1 VASKNTRALT
11 APASTAKPQTTPMP
25 ASARS
30 ALENSNVMRRWWWP
44 RPDRSRAEGPVLRRI
59 IGRVTDG
66 TARPGYSRRL
76 RLAALVLPS
85 QLIVAL
91 VALDYFLVE
100 RVFPTGISHAI
111 TAIVGVAGVLAFSTA
126 VFNQLALLQRRDRAT
141 TRRLEALASALEEK
155 RTQLQ
160 AVNTAGLALTSELDR
175 SEVLQRVAD
184 QARLVANAQY
194 AALGV
199 FDELGIVET
208 FTTSGIS
215 DEERAR
221 IGPLPRGRGLLGHLR
236 DEPKPLRLRDLHDHP
251 ASVGFPKDHPPM
263 TSFIGTPILLRG
275 EPLGNLYL
283 TNKQGADEFTDA
295 DAEALETLGAQAAI
309 AIENARLYE
318 QAERMS
324 VLEERQRIRMDL
336 HDGVMQSLYG
346 VGLLLEDVAD
356 RLGTEPED
364 SKAQLLR
371 AVDRLNAAI
380 ADLRGY
386 VLGLKPVE
394 ASDQPL
400 TESLA
405 LLAEQARSNAL
416 IDVRLDVS
424 ADAARALD
432 RRRREAAYYIAAD
445 ALGNIARHA
454 RARRASVLLA
464 TRDGK
469 VVLEIHDDGVGFDVG
484 SSATGH
490 GLHNMRERAFA
501 VGGTMTVTSTP
512 GTGARIR
519 LELPAEEEDE

>member
-1 VASKNTRALT
+1 
-11 APASTAKPQTTPMP
+11 
-25 ASARS
+25 
-30 ALENSNVMRRWWWP
+30 MRRH
-44 RPDRSRAEGPVLRRI
+44 SRQ
-59 IGRVTDG
+59 
-66 TARPGYSRRL
+66 GYSRRL
-76 RLAALVLPS
+76 RAAALVLPAL
-85 QLIVAL
+85 LIVAL

-100 RVFPTGISHAI
+100 RVFPTGLSHI
-111 TAIVGVAGVLAFSTA
+111 VTAIVGVAGVLAFSTA
-126 VFNQLALLQRRDRAT
+126 IFNQLAHLQRRDRDNAE
-141 TRRLEALASALEEK
+141 RLEALAAALDQK

-175 SEVLQRVAD
+175 AEVLQRVAD

-199 FDELGIVET
+199 FDELGVVET

-215 DEERAR
+215 DQERER

-283 TNKQGADEFTDA
+283 TNKLGAEEFTED
-295 DAEALETLGAQAAI
+295 DAEALETLAAQAAI

-318 QAERMS
+318 QAERVS

-346 VGLLLEDVAD
+346 IGLLLEDVAD
-356 RLGTEPED
+356 RLASEPED

-400 TESLA
+400 VESLA

-416 IDVRLDVS
+416 IDVQIDVS
-424 ADAARALD
+424 ADAAGALD
-432 RRRREAAYYIAAD
+432 RGRREAAYYIAAD

-454 RARRASVLLA
+454 RARRASVQLFRHDA
-464 TRDGK
+464 K
-469 VVLEIHDDGVGFDVG
+469 VVLEIGDDGVGFSMDAAG
-484 SSATGH
+484 RGH

-501 VGGTMTVTSTP
+501 VGGTMSVTSSP
-512 GTGARIR
+512 GAGARVR
-519 LELPAEEEDE
+519 LELPAEEEE

>member
-1 VASKNTRALT
+1 
-11 APASTAKPQTTPMP
+11 M
-25 ASARS
+25 
-30 ALENSNVMRRWWWP
+30 
-44 RPDRSRAEGPVLRRI
+44 
-59 IGRVTDG
+59 
-66 TARPGYSRRL
+66 
-76 RLAALVLPS
+76 VLPS
-85 QLIVAL
+85 LLIVSL
-91 VALDYFLVE
+91 VLLDFFLVD
-100 RVFPTGISHAI
+100 RVFPIGISHVV
-111 TAIVGVAGVLAFSTA
+111 TAVIGVAGVLAFSTA
-126 VFNQLALLQRRDRAT
+126 IFNQLTLLQGRDRENAQ
-141 TRRLEALASALEEK
+141 RLRVLADELEEK
-155 RTQLQ
+155 RKQLQ

-175 SEVLQRVAD
+175 GEVLQRVAD
-184 QARLVANAQY
+184 EARRVANAQY

-199 FDELGIVET
+199 FDDEGIVET
-208 FTTSGIS
+208 FTTSGIT

-221 IGPLPRGRGLLGHLR
+221 IGPLPRGRGLLGHLQIER
-236 DEPKPLRLRDLHDHP
+236 KPLRLGDLHEHP
-251 ASVGFPKDHPPM
+251 SSVGFPKDHPPM

-283 TNKQGADEFTDA
+283 TNKQGAAEFTEA
-295 DAEALETLGAQAAI
+295 DAEALETLAAQAAI

-318 QAERMS
+318 QVERVS

-356 RLGTEPED
+356 RLIEEPED

-400 TESLA
+400 VESLK

-416 IDVRLDVS
+416 IDVEVNVS
-424 ADAARALD
+424 SEAAGALD
-432 RRRREAAYYIAAD
+432 RARREAAYYIAAD

-454 RARRASVLLA
+454 RARHAWVQLFRH
-464 TRDGK
+464 DGK
-469 VVLEIHDDGVGFDVG
+469 VVLEIKDDGVGFMVDT
-484 SSATGH
+484 SSAGH

-501 VGGTMTVTSTP
+501 VGGTVTVASKP
-512 GTGARIR
+512 GAGARVR
-519 LELPAEEEDE
+519 LEMPAEGTDG